1 MSSNAYE
8 LRLEI
13 EPRPSR
19 LARLA
24 LVSLALATTLVAA
37 WTLPPHHGAWV
48 IALAIGAS
56 ILEWRRSRPPARL
69 EWTADG
75 DWWIGDSGPWR
86 LRPATVLTT
95 HLVLLVLANGT
106 VTRRIPLLSD
116 SLPDR
121 DWRRL
126 RARLRRHGAER
137 RG

>member
-1 MSSNAYE
+1 MSSNGYE
-8 LRLEI
+8 PRLEI

-24 LVSLALATTLVAA
+24 VVSLALATTLVAA

-48 IALAIGAS
+48 IALAIAAS
-56 ILEWRRSRPPARL
+56 ILEWRRSRPPDRL

-86 LRPATVLTT
+86 LRPATVLSTR
-95 HLVLLVLANGT
+95 LVLLVLANGSA
-106 VTRRIPLLSD
+106 TRRIPLLPD
-116 SLPDR
+116 SLPER

-126 RARLRRHGAER
+126 RARLRR
-137 RG
+137 RGGDGRA

>member
-1 MSSNAYE
+1 MSSNGYE
-8 LRLEI
+8 PRLEL

-24 LVSLALATTLVAA
+24 VVSLALATTLVTA
-37 WTLPPHHGAWV
+37 WMLPLHHGAWV
-48 IALAIGAS
+48 IPLTIGAS
-56 ILEWRRSRPPARL
+56 ILEWHRTRPPRRL
-69 EWTADG
+69 KWATDG
-75 DWWIGDSGPWR
+75 DWWIGGNGPWR

-95 HLVLLVLANGT
+95 RLVLLVLENGP

-126 RARLRRHGAER
+126 RAGLRRCSQVQR
-137 RG
+137 K